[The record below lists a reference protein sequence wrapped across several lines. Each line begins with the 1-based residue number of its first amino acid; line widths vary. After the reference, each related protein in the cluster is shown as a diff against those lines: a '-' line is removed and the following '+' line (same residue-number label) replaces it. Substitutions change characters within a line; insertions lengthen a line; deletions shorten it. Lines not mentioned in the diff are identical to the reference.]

1 MLRYLSIENFALID
15 RLEAE
20 FGPGLNLITGETGSG
35 KSIVVDAVN
44 LLLGIRASKELVR
57 QGASAAR
64 VEGLFQ
70 LAEEHPARALLEE
83 KGIELEGD
91 EVIVRR
97 QLRST
102 GYHTV
107 FVNDQL
113 STQAF
118 LQELGGFLADVHGQH
133 DQQELLQSRVHRSFL
148 DTFGSLERPSG
159 KVAALF
165 GELAEV
171 RQRLERLESS
181 ERERL
186 MEIDRLQFQLREI
199 ESLQLKPGE
208 EEELLLERRL
218 LASAEARLQNARQGY
233 DLVYEKDDSVL
244 VQLDKA
250 RRALEE
256 LFREDPRLEHWQS
269 RLTEIHY
276 QLEELGLELRDYSAA
291 VQVDPDRLETVQSRL
306 AEIGLAKRKYGS
318 SVEAVLE
325 TANRAA
331 QELDILRDSEAEIE
345 GLERRQAEL
354 QENFGTACQVL
365 RRARREVAGQLSKAM
380 ERKLG
385 ELAMPSARFLAQLQ
399 PVDQPTGAG
408 SERVEFHLSANP
420 GEQPRPLGR
429 VASGGEL
436 SRVILSLKSILT
448 LETYPKTL
456 IFDEIDA
463 GIGGRVASVL
473 GRKLKSL
480 ACKHQVFCVTHLP
493 QIAALADWHFFVGK
507 SEGPQRTQVKLER
520 LDEAARV
527 EELARM
533 LAGNQVSQTTRRQ
546 ARELL
551 SRACGAQARV

>member
-70 LAEEHPARALLEE
+70 LKKEHPARLLLEQN
-83 KGIELEGD
+83 GIELEGD
-91 EVIVRR
+91 NVIVRR
-97 QLRST
+97 QLRSS
-102 GYHTV
+102 GYHRV
-107 FVNDQL
+107 FVNDRL

-118 LQELGGFLADVHGQH
+118 LQNLGGLLADVHGQH
-133 DQQELLQSRVHRSFL
+133 DQQELLQPRVHRRFL
-148 DTFGSLERPSG
+148 DTFGSLEKPAG
-159 KVAALF
+159 KLAGLF
-165 GELAEV
+165 DELAEV
-171 RQRLERLESS
+171 GRRLQRLETS

-208 EEELLLERRL
+208 EEELQQERKL
-218 LASAEARLQNARQGY
+218 LASAEARLQNAHQGY
-233 DLVYEKDDSVL
+233 HLVYEKDDSVL
-244 VQLDKA
+244 VQLDKTE
-250 RRALEE
+250 RALEE
-256 LFREDPRLEHWQS
+256 LARDDPNLDHWRS

-276 QLEELGLELRDYSAA
+276 QLEELGLELRDYASA
-291 VQVDPDRLETVQSRL
+291 VQVDPDRLEAVQSRL

-318 SVEAVLE
+318 SIEAVLE
-325 TANRAA
+325 TANRG
-331 QELDILRDSEAEIE
+331 QQDLDALRDSEAEIE
-345 GLERRQAEL
+345 GLEQRQADL
-354 QENFGTACQVL
+354 QECFGTACQVL
-365 RRARREVAGQLSKAM
+365 RRARLQAAGRLSKAM
-380 ERKLG
+380 EKGLG
-385 ELAMPSARFLAQLQ
+385 ELAMPSARFLVQCQ
-399 PVDQPTGAG
+399 PVDEPTRAG
-408 SERVEFHLSANP
+408 SERVEFNLSANP
-420 GEQPRPLGR
+420 GEQPRLLGR

-436 SRVILSLKSILT
+436 SRVILTLKSILT

-473 GRKLKSL
+473 GRKLKDL
-480 ACKHQVFCVTHLP
+480 ARKHQVFCVTHLP
-493 QIAALADWHFFVGK
+493 QIAALADLHFFVGK
-507 SEGPQRTQVKLER
+507 SEGPKRTQVKLER
-520 LDEAARV
+520 LDQDARV

-551 SRACGAQARV
+551 SRACEQTTV

>member
-70 LAEEHPARALLEE
+70 LEEEHPARALLEE

-97 QLRST
+97 QLRSS

-118 LQELGGFLADVHGQH
+118 LQELGGLLADVHGQH

-171 RQRLERLESS
+171 RQRLERLETS

-208 EEELLLERRL
+208 EEELRLERRL
-218 LASAEARLQNARQGY
+218 LASAEARLKNARQGY

-291 VQVDPDRLETVQSRL
+291 VQVDPDRLEAVQSRL

-345 GLERRQAEL
+345 SLERSQAEL

-365 RRARREVAGQLSKAM
+365 RRARMEVAGQLSKAM

-399 PVDQPTGAG
+399 PVDKPTGAG

-463 GIGGRVASVL
+463 GIGGRVASAL
-473 GRKLKSL
+473 GRKLKNL

-507 SEGPQRTQVKLER
+507 SEGRQRTQVKLER